1 MPKYRESDA
10 DIDFYNKF
18 KIEEKILQAEK
29 LLLKVQEIL
38 RQKPDLFEI
47 AESSLNH
54 LINDLEQRENS
65 LELKRIEELTNKHF
79 FVDSYQRGYKW
90 KPQQVK
96 ALLDDID
103 ELRRITLEMINNKV
117 TKSDYAKQFNISEL
131 SLVKR
136 LQKIDMIYSDISF
149 EITNYHLKSWCLEN
163 KQKMIEI
170 GKNFK
175 EMAEHFNINKN
186 TLSKC

>member
-54 LINDLEQRENS
+54 LINDLEKE
-65 LELKRIEELTNKHF
+65 KI
-79 FVDSYQRGYKW
+79 
-90 KPQQVK
+90 
-96 ALLDDID
+96 LLNLR
-103 ELRRITLEMINNKV
+103 ELR
-117 TKSDYAKQFNISEL
+117 S
-131 SLVKR
+131 
-136 LQKIDMIYSDISF
+136 
-149 EITNYHLKSWCLEN
+149 
-163 KQKMIEI
+163 
-170 GKNFK
+170 
-175 EMAEHFNINKN
+175 
-186 TLSKC
+186 